1 MSARTDAS
9 TDVATSLHPVIHPVR
24 AADLP
29 GVLKLGAADFVAKPT
44 HGVFI
49 TLIYGLIA
57 LFTALM
63 GLGESFLPLLFPLLA
78 GTAILGPIAAS
89 GLYELSRR
97 RERGL
102 DYSWHH
108 VFDVIHAPSRWG
120 IAAMG
125 LVLAILFAAWLMTA
139 QLLYGAFFTGET
151 PQTLPL
157 LWEQVFST
165 RAGWNLLIA
174 GSAIGFVYSI
184 VVYAA
189 TVVSLPMMLH
199 HKIGLGRAVLTSVR
213 AVQQNWRAMA
223 AWYCIVV
230 AMVLLGALPLF
241 LGLAVVVPVLGHA
254 TWHLYRRTVSI
265 QS

>member
-9 TDVATSLHPVIHPVR
+9 TEVATNLDPTIHPVR

-29 GVLKLGAADFVAKPT
+29 GVLKQGAADFYAKPT

-57 LFTALM
+57 LFTVLI
-63 GLGESFLPLLFPLLA
+63 GLGENFLPLLFPLLA
-78 GTAILGPIAAS
+78 GTAILGPLAAS

-97 RERGL
+97 REQGL

-125 LVLAILFAAWLMTA
+125 LVLAILFAAWLITA
-139 QLLYGAFFTGET
+139 QLLYNAFFTGANPT
-151 PQTLPL
+151 TLL
-157 LWEQVFST
+157 ALWEQVFST
-165 RAGWNLLIA
+165 SAGVKLLIA
-174 GSAIGFVYSI
+174 GSAIGFVYSS

-199 HKIGLGRAVLTSVR
+199 HKIGLGKAVLTSLR
-213 AVQQNWRAMA
+213 AVLYNWRAMA

-230 AMVLLGALPLF
+230 AMVLLGSLPAF

-254 TWHLYRRTVSI
+254 TWHLYRKTISV
-265 QS
+265 

>member
-9 TDVATSLHPVIHPVR
+9 TDVETNLNPVIHPVH
-24 AADLP
+24 AADLL
-29 GVLKLGAADFVAKPT
+29 GVLKQGAADFEAKPT

-57 LFTALM
+57 MFTALV
-63 GLGESFLPLLFPLLA
+63 GLGENFLLLLFPLLA
-78 GTAILGPIAAS
+78 GTAIIGPLAAS

-97 RERGL
+97 REQGL

-125 LVLAILFAAWLMTA
+125 LVLTILLASWLITA
-139 QLLYGAFFTGET
+139 QLLYSAFFTGAYPET
-151 PQTLPL
+151 LIAMWQQL
-157 LWEQVFST
+157 FST
-165 RAGWNLLIA
+165 SAGWKLLIV

-184 VVYAA
+184 VVYVA
-189 TVVSLPMMLH
+189 TIVSLPMMLH
-199 HKIGLGRAVLTSVR
+199 HKIGLSKAMATSVR
-213 AVQQNWRAMA
+213 AIQQNWRAMA

-230 AMVLLGALPLF
+230 ALVLLGSIPLF
-241 LGLAVVVPVLGHA
+241 LGLAVVVPILGHA
-254 TWHLYRRTVSI
+254 TWHLYRKTISV
-265 QS
+265 

>member
-1 MSARTDAS
+1 MSARTDVS
-9 TDVATSLHPVIHPVR
+9 TDVEANLNPVLHSVNV
-24 AADLP
+24 ADLP

-57 LFTALM
+57 LFTALI
-63 GLGESFLPLLFPLLA
+63 GIGENFLPLLFPLLA
-78 GTAILGPIAAS
+78 GTAIIGPLAAS

-97 RERGL
+97 REQGL

-108 VFDVIHAPSRWG
+108 VFDVIHAPSRRG

-125 LVLAILFAAWLMTA
+125 VVLAILFVAWLETA
-139 QLLYGAFFTGET
+139 KLLYGVFFTGAH
-151 PQTLPL
+151 PNTLQL
-157 LWEQVFST
+157 MLEQVFST
-165 RAGWNLLIA
+165 RAGWGLILA
-174 GSAIGFVYSI
+174 GTGIGFIYSV

-199 HKIGLGRAVLTSVR
+199 HKVGLGKAVLTSVR
-213 AVQQNWRAMA
+213 VVLHNWRAMA

-230 AMVLLGALPLF
+230 ALVLLGSVPLL
-241 LGLAVVVPVLGHA
+241 LGLAVVVPILGHA
-254 TWHLYRRTVSI
+254 TWHLYRKAVSA
-265 QS
+265 

>member
-9 TDVATSLHPVIHPVR
+9 TDVEKNIDPVIHPVR

-29 GVLKLGAADFVAKPT
+29 EILKLGAADFEAKPT

-57 LFTALM
+57 LFTALV
-63 GLGESFLPLLFPLLA
+63 GLGENFLPLLFPLLA
-78 GTAILGPIAAS
+78 GTAILGPLAAS

-97 RERGL
+97 REQGL

-125 LVLAILFAAWLMTA
+125 AVLAILFAAWLMTA
-139 QLLYGAFFTGET
+139 QLLYDAFFTGAH
-151 PQTLPL
+151 PDTLTAM
-157 LWEQVFST
+157 WQQVFST
-165 RAGWNLLIA
+165 SAGWRLLIV

-199 HKIGLGRAVLTSVR
+199 HKIPLGKAVLTSLR
-213 AVQQNWRAMA
+213 AVQHNWRAMA

-230 AMVLLGALPLF
+230 AMVLLGSLPLF
-241 LGLAVVVPVLGHA
+241 LGLAVVVPILGHA
-254 TWHLYRRTVSI
+254 TWHLYRRTVSA
-265 QS
+265 

>member
-1 MSARTDAS
+1 MSARTDVS
-9 TDVATSLHPVIHPVR
+9 TEAHNNLNPRIHTLSVS
-24 AADLP
+24 DLP
-29 GVLKLGAADFVAKPT
+29 SVLKLGTEDFLAKPS

-57 LFTALM
+57 LFTALI
-63 GLGESFLPLLFPLLA
+63 GLGENFLPLLFPLLA
-78 GTAILGPIAAS
+78 GSAIIGPLAAS

-97 RERGL
+97 REQGL

-108 VFDVIHAPSRWG
+108 VFDVIYAPSRAG

-125 LVLAILFAAWLMTA
+125 IGLAILFAAWLMSA
-139 QLLYGAFFTGET
+139 QLLYTAFMPNSQPDSFVAMW
-151 PQTLPL
+151 Q
-157 LWEQVFST
+157 QVFSSS
-165 RAGWNLLIA
+165 AGWSLLIV
-174 GSAIGFVYSI
+174 GSAIGFVYSV

-199 HKIGLGRAVLTSVR
+199 HKVSLGKAVLTSLR

-230 AMVLLGALPLF
+230 TMVILGAIPLF
-241 LGLAVVVPVLGHA
+241 LGLAVIAPILGHA
-254 TWHLYRRTVSI
+254 TWHLYRKTIRA
-265 QS
+265 

>member
-9 TDVATSLHPVIHPVR
+9 TDVETTITPAIHSVR
-24 AADLP
+24 AAELSA
-29 GVLKLGAADFVAKPT
+29 VLKLGTADFVAKPT

-57 LFTALM
+57 VFTALI
-63 GLGESFLPLLFPLLA
+63 GLGENFLPLLFPLLA
-78 GTAILGPIAAS
+78 GTAIIGPLAAS

-97 RERGL
+97 REQGL

-108 VFDVIHAPSRWG
+108 VFDVVHAPSRWG

-125 LVLAILFAAWLMTA
+125 VVLAILFAAWLMTA
-139 QLLYGAFFTGET
+139 QMLYGAFFTGAQ
-151 PQTLPL
+151 PDSL
-157 LWEQVFST
+157 LVMLEQVFTTS
-165 RAGWNLLIA
+165 AGWKLLIA
-174 GSAIGFVYSI
+174 GTAIGFIYSV

-199 HKIGLGRAVLTSVR
+199 HKVGLGRAVLTSIRV
-213 AVQQNWRAMA
+213 VQKNWRAMA

-230 AMVLLGALPLF
+230 AMVLLGSVPLL
-241 LGLAVVVPVLGHA
+241 LGLAVVVPILGHA
-254 TWHLYRRTVSI
+254 TWHLYRKTVSA
-265 QS
+265 